1 MDIRIDKFSTFYRI
15 EKVDRYRYF
24 KLINY
29 FSTTDY
35 RTKERVPY
43 AYFESANFY
52 KIPLIN
58 EDKLLKLFDTN
69 YCNPVMNYHKPFP
82 YKYHK
87 KEITMINPPKDK
99 IQKEVIE
106 KVVKNF
112 NQYKHTRVVVN
123 LATGQGKT
131 YVATNTISRLGCRAI
146 IFVKNDKLRRQWFE
160 SFMKHTDCKRVMLVN
175 GSNDLFNLINVEDD
189 NDLPDIIITTH
200 ATTTSF
206 IKNTSMRE
214 FSKLLVDLG
223 IGIKVFDE
231 FDLENKSMFTI
242 DCNSNTRYTLYLSAT
257 DFKSAKEEDRVFK
270 RIFEDVPNIGKEY
283 RQEVPR
289 NAMFIHINSNPS
301 KKEFGQCM
309 NYYTGEARFDT
320 NKFYV
325 YMIKKKAYYD
335 KLEWLWI
342 NILKDK
348 YKDLVTTKKIA
359 FYIGRI
365 NTVNDFKKDLLKIT
379 GLKDEDI
386 VIYNSETPDKDR
398 EKALAKKMIITTA
411 ESLGRG
417 VDLAN
422 LDTLIDFETRSSLSR
437 TEQLIGRVSRTGAA
451 TVGTYIQFIDDAFYV
466 CRRNHETKVRHGF
479 YDKMFTKIEEIK
491 D

>member
-15 EKVDRYRYF
+15 AKVDKYKYY

-43 AYFESANFY
+43 AYFESENFY
-52 KIPLIN
+52 KVPIIN
-58 EDKLLKLFDTN
+58 ETKLLNLFDRH
-69 YCNPVMNYHKPFP
+69 YCSPVVNYHNPFP
-82 YKYHK
+82 YKHHK
-87 KEITMINPPKDK
+87 KEIIMKNPPKDK
-99 IQKEVIE
+99 VQKEVIE

-112 NQYKHTRVVVN
+112 NQYKHTRVVVS

-131 YVATNTISRLGCRAI
+131 YVATNVISKLGCRAI
-146 IFVKNDKLRRQWFE
+146 IFVKNNNLKQQWFD
-160 SFMKHTDCKRVMLVN
+160 SFLRHTDCKRVMMTN
-175 GSNDLFNLINVEDD
+175 GSNDLFELINVEDD

-206 IKNTSMRE
+206 IKNTSIKE
-214 FSKLLVDLG
+214 FTKILIDLG

-231 FDLENKSMFTI
+231 FDLENKSMFKL
-242 DCNSNTRYTLYLSAT
+242 DCGTNVRYNLYLSAT
-257 DFKSAKEEDRVFK
+257 DFKSGQHENRVFK
-270 RIFEDVPNIGKEY
+270 KIFEDVPNIGKEY
-283 RQEVPR
+283 RKEVPR
-289 NAMFIHINSNPS
+289 HAMFIHINSRPS
-301 KKEFGQCM
+301 EKEYKQCM
-309 NYYTGEARFDT
+309 NYYTGKPKFDT

-342 NILKDK
+342 NMLKDK

-365 NTVNDFKKDLLKIT
+365 NTVTDFKKDLLKIT

-386 VIYNSETPDKDR
+386 AIYNSETPDKDR
-398 EKALAKKMIITTA
+398 EKALSKKLIITTA

-437 TEQLIGRVSRTGAA
+437 TEQLIGRISRTGAK
-451 TVGTYIQFIDDAFYV
+451 TVGTYIQFIDDAFFV
-466 CRRNHETKVRHGF
+466 CKRNHHTKVRHGF
-479 YDKMFTKIEEIK
+479 YEKLFTKIEEIK
-491 D
+491 